1 MIARHIIQSLEVEE
15 HLTIPPA
22 DEPVP
27 QACYISSFK
36 FLRLNPIQ
44 M

>member
-1 MIARHIIQSLEVEE
+1 MIARHIIQSRDAEA

-22 DEPVP
+22 DEAVP
-27 QACYISSFK
+27 QACSIPSFK

>member
-1 MIARHIIQSLEVEE
+1 MIAGYIIQSREAEE

-22 DEPVP
+22 DEAVP
-27 QACYISSFK
+27 QVCSISSFK
-36 FLRLNPIQ
+36 FPRLNPIQ